1 MSMKK
6 AIVYNIMFEGKYKAL
21 EKEFMLVDLKLS
33 ESEFKSMSKNNLDFV
48 VGYELGN
55 SLQNEEELLY
65 FDYEIID

>member
-6 AIVYNIMFEGKYKAL
+6 AIVYNVMLEGKYKVL
-21 EKEFMLVDLKLS
+21 EKEFMLIDLKLS